1 MTSTDNQKQEFHI
14 EITSDDKIALDYLAE
29 VSGLS
34 RQKIKTVMQQG
45 CVWLEQKN
53 QPVSRLRRA
62 KKVLG
67 TGNILHFYYDENILQ
82 QIPQPATLISDE
94 GDYSIW
100 NKPSGMF
107 SQGSKWGDH
116 CTIQRWAEKT
126 LVPERV
132 AFVVHRL
139 DRAANGLIILA
150 HKKKVAAQFG
160 RMFEQRQ
167 ITKIYQVLVEGCFTA
182 VNANVIAD
190 TDENGSVTINAE
202 LDGKIAVSH
211 VSVLKFDEINNQTLL
226 EVNIETGRKHQIR
239 KHLSGLGF
247 PVVGDRLYGSSQ
259 LDKRSFDDS
268 SNSDIANSD
277 SAKGLDLQLSAVRLS
292 FICPVSLQEK
302 VFAL

>member
-1 MTSTDNQKQEFHI
+1 MPNTDNQKQEFHI
-14 EITSDDKIALDYLAE
+14 EITSNDKTALDYIAVE
-29 VSGLS
+29 SGLS

-45 CVWLEQKN
+45 CVWLEQGRKGSDN
-53 QPVSRLRRA
+53 KDGENTSTSVMRLRRA
-62 KKVLG
+62 KKLVS
-67 TGNILHFYYDENILQ
+67 TGNTLHFYYDENILQ
-82 QIPQPATLISDE
+82 QQPQAATLVSDE
-94 GDYSIW
+94 GGYSIW

-116 CTIQRWAEKT
+116 CTIQRWAEKH

-160 RMFEQRQ
+160 KIFEER
-167 ITKIYQVLVEGCFTA
+167 KISKVYQVLVEGCFSD
-182 VNANVIAD
+182 VV
-190 TDENGSVTINAE
+190 ENGSITIDTE

-211 VSVLKFDEINNQTLL
+211 VTLLNFDTDNNQSLL

-247 PVVGDRLYGSSQ
+247 PVVGDRLYGSASPQNTSQ
-259 LDKRSFDDS
+259 I
-268 SNSDIANSD
+268 NPET
-277 SAKGLDLQLSAVRLS
+277 DLQLSAVRLS
-292 FICPVSLQEK
+292 FICPVSQHEK
-302 VFAL
+302 AFQL

>member
-1 MTSTDNQKQEFHI
+1 MTQTDNQKQEFHI
-14 EITSDDKIALDYLAE
+14 EIITDDKTAVDYLADA
-29 VSGLS
+29 SGLS

-45 CVWLEQKN
+45 CVWLEQKK

-62 KKVLG
+62 KKRVT
-67 TGNILHFYYDENILQ
+67 TGNVLHFYYDETILQ
-82 QIPQPATLISDE
+82 QSPQSASLISDE
-94 GDYSIW
+94 GDYSVW

-167 ITKIYQVLVEGCFTA
+167 ITKVYQVLVEGRF
-182 VNANVIAD
+182 AD
-190 TDENGSVTINAE
+190 VAENGSITIDDE
-202 LDGKIAVSH
+202 LDGKKSISH
-211 VSVLKFDEINNQTLL
+211 VTVLSFDENANRTLL
-226 EVNIETGRKHQIR
+226 AVNIETGRKHQIR

-247 PVVGDRLYGSSQ
+247 PVVGDRLYGSATNPAS
-259 LDKRSFDDS
+259 K
-268 SNSDIANSD
+268 SD
-277 SAKGLDLQLSAVRLS
+277 SDTDILNSNDKEPEDLQLSAVRLS
-292 FICPVSLQEK
+292 FICPISQAEK
-302 VFAL
+302 TFEL

>member
-1 MTSTDNQKQEFHI
+1 MTSNDNQKQEFHI
-14 EITSDDKIALDYLAE
+14 EITTNDKIAVDYLAE

-45 CVWLEQKN
+45 CVWLEQENK
-53 QPVSRLRRA
+53 PVTRLRRA
-62 KKVLG
+62 KKLVS

-82 QIPQPATLISDE
+82 QTPQTATLISDE

-116 CTIQRWAEKT
+116 CTIQRWAEKN

-160 RMFEQRQ
+160 RMFEQRK
-167 ITKIYQVLVEGCFTA
+167 ITKVYQVLVEGCFFEA
-182 VNANVIAD
+182 A
-190 TDENGSVTINAE
+190 ENGSITINTE
-202 LDGKIAVSH
+202 LDDKESVSH
-211 VSVLKFDEINNQTLL
+211 VTVLEFDETNNQTLL

-247 PVVGDRLYGSSQ
+247 PVVGDRLYGSASESSQ
-259 LDKRSFDDS
+259 GSLDGG
-268 SNSDIANSD
+268 NN
-277 SAKGLDLQLSAVRLS
+277 LQLSAVRLS
-292 FICPVSLQEK
+292 FVCPVSQKEK
-302 VFAL
+302 VFKL